1 MSVNS
6 GLFAGVAAV
15 AAQSTNFAIISDNI
29 ANSNTVGFKE
39 TEGRFRTL
47 VTRSPSA
54 TSFTAGGVVAQ
65 PLSDP
70 QQQGLLQGTTSST
83 DLSIDGNGLFI
94 TNESQTPGA
103 TDEYFMTRAGA
114 FVPNENGRLVNT
126 AGYFLQGW
134 LTDTTGTIVN
144 NTTRDLLTSLETVN
158 LSQFGQVANPTA
170 NATINVNL
178 PSNAATNAVS
188 TTNLTVFDSEGNDYL
203 MRVSYTKGAAAN
215 TWAYTYTL
223 VDVGTSTAIAS
234 NAGAPRPLIFNT
246 DGTLN
251 TVNATAGV
259 TAAAA
264 TDTITF
270 LGTAITAALA
280 GGVSRAVNDIG
291 ISVNFGNFRQATGTT
306 QYDAAFAPS
315 LLNQDGSAPSALTA
329 VNIDDTGLLTAQ
341 FANGQARSIYRVPI
355 GTIPAP
361 TELEAVSGNAY
372 RVTATSGD
380 IVLNIAQQGGS
391 GRIQS
396 SALENST
403 VDIAEEFT
411 DLIIT
416 QRAYSAATKIITTG
430 DELLEEII
438 RVKR

>member
-1 MSVNS
+1 MSINS
-6 GLFAGVAAV
+6 GLFSGVAAV

-94 TNESQTPGA
+94 TNEAEVPGA
-103 TDEYFMTRAGA
+103 NDEFFMTRAGN
-114 FVPNENGRLVNT
+114 FVANENGRLVNT

-134 LTDTTGTIVN
+134 LTDTNGNIVN
-144 NTTRDLLTSLETVN
+144 NATRDLLSSLETVN

-178 PSNAATNAVS
+178 TSNRTIAQVD
-188 TTNLTVFDSEGNDYL
+188 TTNITVFDAQGNDYL
-203 MRVSYTKGAAAN
+203 MRIRFDRDGANSWQFSVS
-215 TWAYTYTL
+215 L
-223 VDVGTSTAIAS
+223 VDP
-234 NAGAPRPLIFNT
+234 AGVIPSINSAAFTNLDFNP

-251 TVNATAGV
+251 TIGAVTGASG
-259 TAAAA
+259 TAATSTVTFTNAQILAA
-264 TDTITF
+264 YGRSVPNLAIAIN
-270 LGTAITAALA
+270 LGTF
-280 GGVSRAVNDIG
+280 D
-291 ISVNFGNFRQATGTT
+291 QPTGTT
-306 QYDAAFAPS
+306 QFDAAFQPS
-315 LLNQDGSAPSALTA
+315 LLNQDGSAPSALTS
-329 VNIDDTGLLTAQ
+329 VNVDDQGLLTAQ
-341 FANGQARSIYRVPI
+341 FANGQSRSIYRVPV

-380 IVLNIAQQGGS
+380 IVLNIPQEGGS
-391 GRIQS
+391 GRVQS
-396 SALENST
+396 SSLENST